1 MINER
6 VGVSDSIDI
15 SVGRGR
21 PLADALP
28 VIGHVRVEVFGPD
41 GALKDFREVDN
52 LIVTVGKNLIADN
65 LLASPTLGKPTH
77 MELGTGTTA
86 PAAGDTALQ
95 TVIASS
101 RVALTSKTRSANVVT
116 LVADWAAGTATN
128 SAITEAGVFDASS
141 SGNMS
146 SRATFTAIPKG
157 ASDTLKIT
165 WTYTVG

>member
-1 MINER
+1 MLR
-6 VGVSDSIDI
+6 DTLGVSDAIDI

-21 PLADALP
+21 AVEEFAP
-28 VIGHVRVEVFGPD
+28 IKGHLLVEVFGPD
-41 GALKDFREVDN
+41 GELKDFREIDN

-65 LLASPTLGKPTH
+65 LLASPTLGKPGW

-86 PAAGDTALQ
+86 PAAGDTTLQ

-101 RVALTSKTRSANVVT
+101 RVALTSKTRSGNVVT
-116 LVADWAAGTATN
+116 MVGDWAAGVATN
-128 SAITEAGVFDASS
+128 AAITEAGVFDASS
-141 SGNMS
+141 AGNMS

-157 ASDTLKIT
+157 ASDTLKVT

>member
-6 VGVSDSIDI
+6 VGVSDSII
-15 SVGRGR
+15 VSAGRNRGVEDF
-21 PLADALP
+21 AP
-28 VIGHVRVEVFGPD
+28 VRGHVRVEVFGPD
-41 GALKDFREVDN
+41 GELKDFREVDN

-65 LLASPTLGKPTH
+65 LLAAPTLGKPGW
-77 MELGTGTTA
+77 MELGTGVTA

-116 LVADWAAGTATN
+116 LVGDWAAGTATN
-128 SAITEAGVFDASS
+128 AAITEAGVFDAASA
-141 SGNMS
+141 GNMS

-157 ASDTLKIT
+157 AADTLKIT